1 MAREEGRLLRQLVV
15 PLPRRQREEGQL
27 QQLAVRLPRRLQDAD
42 MIRTSVS
49 ATAIC
54 LMLLAGA
61 ASAQSQR
68 PDFTGV
74 WGAYRAARGADSRL
88 GATQAAAPVLKA
100 PYAKPYEER
109 RAAQQ
114 AATQRGE
121 PGPSNGMLCVP
132 YGVPTMMS
140 VAGTIYPVEFIQTP
154 KQITIISEAFSEVRR
169 IYLDKP
175 QLKIDEVPPGY
186 YGRSVG
192 RWEGDTLVVDTVG
205 IKEAVQYNTI
215 PHSDQMRI
223 TERIR
228 LAAPNILHDEITIED
243 PVVLEKPITYRLAY
257 SRLADY
263 EMVEFIC
270 DNNREYVDANGVVR
284 MRTQGK

>member
-1 MAREEGRLLRQLVV
+1 MLYRSTLL
-15 PLPRRQREEGQL
+15 
-27 QQLAVRLPRRLQDAD
+27 
-42 MIRTSVS
+42 
-49 ATAIC
+49 AIC
-54 LMLLAGA
+54 VALCVGA
-61 ASAQSQR
+61 ASAQTSR
-68 PDFTGV
+68 PDFSGV
-74 WGAYRAARGADSRL
+74 WGPYRGGRGADPKL
-88 GATQAAAPVLKA
+88 AAVPAGQPVLKA
-100 PYAKPYEER
+100 AYAKDYDAR
-109 RAAQQ
+109 RAAET

-121 PGPSNGMLCVP
+121 PGPTNGMLCVP

-140 VAGTIYPVEFIQTP
+140 VAVYPVEFIQTP

-169 IYLDKP
+169 IYMDKP
-175 QLKIDEVPPGY
+175 QSKIDEVPPGY

-205 IKEAVQYNTI
+205 IKETVQYQRM

-228 LAAPNILHDEITIED
+228 LAAPNILHDQITIED
-243 PVVLEKPITYRLAY
+243 PVVLEKPITYTLAY
-257 SRLADY
+257 SRMADY

-284 MRTQGK
+284 MRTRGR